1 MFNEKTYSQKM
12 DKTIEV
18 FQKELTSLRT
28 GRANSSML
36 DLVKVDVYG
45 QAMPLNQVSS
55 ITTPDARTIN
65 IQVWDLNNVPLVD
78 TAIKK
83 SELGLNPQIDGQL
96 IRLPVPDL
104 NEERRTEIKKLI
116 KSMGEK
122 CKISIRNIRR
132 EANDELKSLLKDK
145 DLGEDDEKKFVH
157 NGYGLERK
165 ELMYNDFIVIGP
177 KNDPENL
184 RLKDNI
190 KDWRQEFFYEHA
202 IIKNKEFIPASEAL
216 VRKEIKYI
224 FWPDFNTE
232 ELYDL
237 KNDPLEENNVVK
249 SESYQELLNQLRVQ
263 FKKLKSEAR

>member
-28 GRANSSML
+28 GRANASML

-45 QAMPLNQVSS
+45 QAMPLNQISS
-55 ITTPDARTIN
+55 ITTPDSRTIN

-132 EANDELKSLLKDK
+132 EANDDLKSLVKDK
-145 DLGEDDEKKFVH
+145 IISEDDEKINEKLVQTFTDEHIKIIDTKV
-157 NGYGLERK
+157 EAK
-165 ELMYNDFIVIGP
+165 E
-177 KNDPENL
+177 
-184 RLKDNI
+184 
-190 KDWRQEFFYEHA
+190 
-202 IIKNKEFIPASEAL
+202 
-216 VRKEIKYI
+216 KEIMTI
-224 FWPDFNTE
+224 
-232 ELYDL
+232 
-237 KNDPLEENNVVK
+237 
-249 SESYQELLNQLRVQ
+249 
-263 FKKLKSEAR
+263 

>member
-1 MFNEKTYSQKM
+1 MFNEKTYSHKM

-28 GRANSSML
+28 GRANASML

-45 QAMPLNQVSS
+45 QVMPLNQVSS

-132 EANDELKSLLKDK
+132 EANDDLKSLVKEK
-145 DLGEDDEKKFVH
+145 IISEDDEKINEKLVQTFTDEHIKIIDTKV
-157 NGYGLERK
+157 EAK
-165 ELMYNDFIVIGP
+165 E
-177 KNDPENL
+177 
-184 RLKDNI
+184 
-190 KDWRQEFFYEHA
+190 
-202 IIKNKEFIPASEAL
+202 
-216 VRKEIKYI
+216 KEIMTI
-224 FWPDFNTE
+224 
-232 ELYDL
+232 
-237 KNDPLEENNVVK
+237 
-249 SESYQELLNQLRVQ
+249 
-263 FKKLKSEAR
+263 

>member
-28 GRANSSML
+28 GRANASML
-36 DLVKVDVYG
+36 DLVKVDIYG

-132 EANDELKSLLKDK
+132 EANDDLKSLVKDK
-145 DLGEDDEKKFVH
+145 IISEDDEKINEKLVQTFTDEHIKIIDTKV
-157 NGYGLERK
+157 EAK
-165 ELMYNDFIVIGP
+165 E
-177 KNDPENL
+177 
-184 RLKDNI
+184 
-190 KDWRQEFFYEHA
+190 
-202 IIKNKEFIPASEAL
+202 
-216 VRKEIKYI
+216 KEIMTI
-224 FWPDFNTE
+224 
-232 ELYDL
+232 
-237 KNDPLEENNVVK
+237 
-249 SESYQELLNQLRVQ
+249 
-263 FKKLKSEAR
+263 

>member
-1 MFNEKTYSQKM
+1 MFNDKTYSQKM

-18 FQKELTSLRT
+18 FSKELTSLRT
-28 GRANSSML
+28 GRANASML

-78 TAIKK
+78 SAIKK

-104 NEERRTEIKKLI
+104 NEERRTEIKKFI

-132 EANDELKSLLKDK
+132 EANDDLKNLVKDK
-145 DLGEDDEKKFVH
+145 EISEDDEKK
-157 NGYGLERK
+157 K
-165 ELMYNDFIVIGP
+165 EKTVQTFTD
-177 KNDPENL
+177 EH
-184 RLKDNI
+184 I
-190 KDWRQEFFYEHA
+190 KTIDQRVDS
-202 IIKNKEFIPASEAL
+202 KE
-216 VRKEIKYI
+216 KEIMTI
-224 FWPDFNTE
+224 
-232 ELYDL
+232 
-237 KNDPLEENNVVK
+237 
-249 SESYQELLNQLRVQ
+249 
-263 FKKLKSEAR
+263 